1 MADNPLQDGHTT
13 FDSRSRSRDH
23 HNDDRALPIHHDPRR
38 NKREQGLR
46 GLHKLLE
53 LANQLSCRHSLSVV
67 PDTCITIAKMHLL
80 YAEWNEVKECIAK
93 YLLKPSDRPDIISR
107 VFKIKLDKLLKDL
120 KNGSIFGKPKANN
133 GHTMSKKN
141 VDVDN
146 RFIVPYNAT
155 LLLKYGCHINIEYT
169 CQTSA
174 IKYLFK
180 YVHKGNDRVTASFFR
195 SHDSDDS
202 RLFGFEIQF
211 KEPNV
216 IRLPFHLPNEQN
228 VLYEDHQLIENV
240 IETVVLKD
248 NMFIGWLKANKDF
261 DVAWC
266 QRFADICSVCGIM
279 YDTFK
284 EACYAQGLLQDD
296 REFIDAINEASSWA
310 SPNYIRRLFAM
321 LLMSNNM
328 VCPDMVWEQCC
339 QHCADDMMFDRTHNL
354 GFERSADKIKSTI
367 LAEIEKLL
375 QPNGRTLKEFTDM
388 SFPNLVDSI
397 EPPGTIFFDKLNFN
411 KTELRVA
418 YNTIFNA
425 VSHGIGGFFFVYGY
439 GGTGKTFLCNA
450 LSASIRSKGHIVL
463 NVASSG
469 IATLFLPN
477 GRTAHSRFKV
487 PLSVNQDSICNIR
500 QGTPLAH
507 LISSAKLI
515 IWDEAPMLNKFCF
528 EVLDKCLKDVLRF
541 DHGYNPDA
549 LFSGKVVVLRGDFRQ
564 ILPVIPRGSRKEIV
578 HACINA
584 SYLWQSCHVLQ
595 LTENMRLGHGSQD
608 IHNVQLE
615 EFTDWL
621 LQIGDGLFGDSANCE
636 SVIRIPDNL
645 LLDIESPGLHDLVLF
660 VYPNILLRTS
670 SVDYFKDRSILA
682 PTLDVVTEV
691 NNHVMSL
698 IPGNEKVYLSSDTL
712 LNEDGHLESEL
723 YTMSTESLNTLNFS
737 GIPQHRLVLK
747 IGVPVM
753 LLRNIDQS
761 NGLCNGTRMQIRR
774 LVIM

>member
-1 MADNPLQDGHTT
+1 MAFREKIAIDSAGFPKYKCLDNGHTT
-13 FDSRSRSRDH
+13 
-23 HNDDRALPIHHDPRR
+23 
-38 NKREQGLR
+38 
-46 GLHKLLE
+46 
-53 LANQLSCRHSLSVV
+53 
-67 PDTCITIAKMHLL
+67 
-80 YAEWNEVKECIAK
+80 
-93 YLLKPSDRPDIISR
+93 
-107 VFKIKLDKLLKDL
+107 
-120 KNGSIFGKPKANN
+120 
-133 GHTMSKKN
+133 SKKN

-146 RFIVPYNAT
+146 QFIVPYNAT
-155 LLLKYGCHINIEYT
+155 LLLKYGCHINIKYT

-202 RLFGFEIQF
+202 DKQGHIWKSRKQGHVIGRLTHVPHSHGE
-211 KEPNV
+211 EYY
-216 IRLPFHLPNEQN
+216 LHLLLNYQ
-228 VLYEDHQLIENV
+228 
-240 IETVVLKD
+240 K
-248 NMFIGWLKANKDF
+248 G
-261 DVAWC
+261 C
-266 QRFADICSVCGIM
+266 QRFADICSVCGIV

-328 VCPDMVWEQCC
+328 VCPDMVWEQCW

-354 GFERSADKIKSTI
+354 ALWRSSVMLTSSIMGLGFEHSADKIKSTI

-397 EPPGTIFFDKLNFN
+397 EPPGTIFFDKLSFN
-411 KTELRVA
+411 KTVRVA

-439 GGTGKTFLCNA
+439 GGIGKTFLWNA

-469 IATLFLPN
+469 IAALLLPN

-500 QGTPLAH
+500 QSTPLAQ

-515 IWDEAPMLNKFCF
+515 IWDEEPMLNKFCF

-549 LFSGKVVVLRGDFRQ
+549 LFGGKVVVLRGDFRQ
-564 ILPVIPRGSRKEIV
+564 ILPVIPRGSREEIV
-578 HACINA
+578 HACINVL
-584 SYLWQSCHVLQ
+584 YLWQSCHVLQ
-595 LTENMRLGHGSQD
+595 LTENMRLGHGPQD

-615 EFTDWL
+615 EFTNWL
-621 LQIGDGLFGDSANCE
+621 LQIGDGLFGDSADCE

-660 VYPNILLRTS
+660 VYPDVLLRTS

-712 LNEDGHLESEL
+712 LNEEGHLESEL
-723 YTMSTESLNTLNFS
+723 IHNEHRVVEYVELFWNSST
-737 GIPQHRLVLK
+737 
-747 IGVPVM
+747 
-753 LLRNIDQS
+753 
-761 NGLCNGTRMQIRR
+761 QISS
-774 LVIM
+774 